1 MALLLPGE
9 TWDEAEIRLG
19 FRLERVPPKTHQ
31 VSEQEMSARGR
42 AWLATEPLWSAES
55 RMGPEPSWTGVKI
68 MGEGGNGTAGKWRL
82 SYRQPPEGTPGRMPF
97 ESIVVKQQAGGWG
110 DLRDESEIYELL
122 RHTNSQ
128 HLVKMFRRIYEDRG
142 LNTIYAD
149 RDGPVHRIYL
159 EDCEAGDLSNRIFE
173 RFLDRFVFDENE
185 IWDTF
190 HCIAR
195 GLYAMHCGHENL
207 QEDRWDRDEIVHF
220 DFKAQNV
227 FMGAAVRDDEHRGAL
242 VMKIG
247 DYGHTAEVPI
257 EQDLLYNFKKRRL
270 GTERYKLP
278 EQLRTRERP
287 LERPWMDPMPKS
299 MRDAGDGNILNN
311 LRYGTHSNI
320 WQLGLIIWRMMHTTE
335 WCQDG
340 NPSLSYRAEPDM
352 RWDGEIGHRQ
362 PGPPGRFTLK
372 LYKVAN
378 TWLGLNEE
386 VGGVHTLATQDDIDF
401 YNGMYDALPFEPD
414 IDPDQPEEEKAMAK
428 TKRMIE
434 NRARETIRKERLYSE
449 TLHKLVMDCLIV
461 QGEARIHI
469 EDLYRKTQQMK
480 NMYQGLVAPLLP
492 APYSPEPDL
501 GELPAPWND
510 ITTKPG
516 GGLGKP
522 VAEEEETYPLDLF
535 QLFYA
540 NAEHEK
546 VEDAIEWAREN
557 PIIQMSDY
565 EALHTHELILR
576 NRQSLTNYM
585 AESRRARG
593 QRIKPQYKVPAPF
606 PENWKHG
613 TIEDNSRRGGPQ
625 ASLSP
630 PRASEQR
637 RGTLRVM
644 NPGGGPPLSA
654 VDEGDERPTHNQGN
668 PAGPRRFSYEG
679 YTTPSLLRLYGS
691 TPENMK
697 PVDLRETPEHMRGPA
712 RPAGYVGADVG
723 DLGGFRSI
731 RITSASGGG
740 QEGHGFGTQSS
751 MESVDLGGGIVIGGA
766 GRRASRKKSS
776 EKVVWPE
783 FPLGLQEDVDKPFLL
798 RALAIPEL
806 KDSILF
812 CTVIESRGKEEVL
825 RGIVYLPG
833 LLNSTTIYDIKEMLT
848 ERETG
853 IPVKHMKLMGNDHLS
868 VFREFEDDE
877 ERTVISGIEIFAYD
891 IRQG

>member
-1 MALLLPGE
+1 MTLLLPEE

-19 FRLERVPPKTHQ
+19 FRLERAPPKMHEASQ
-31 VSEQEMSARGR
+31 QEMSARGR

-82 SYRQPPEGTPGRMPF
+82 TYRQPPEGTPGRMPF
-97 ESIVVKQQAGGWG
+97 ASIVVKQQAGGWG

-128 HLVKMFRRIYEDRG
+128 HLVKMFRKIYEDRG
-142 LNTIYAD
+142 LNTVYAD
-149 RDGPVHRIYL
+149 RNGPVHRIYL
-159 EDCEAGDLSNRIFE
+159 EDCEKGDLSSRIFE
-173 RFLDRFVFDENE
+173 RFVDRSVFDENE

-195 GLYAMHCGHENL
+195 GLYAMHCGHEDL
-207 QEDRWDRDEIVHF
+207 KEERWDRDEIVHF

-227 FMGAAVRDDEHRGAL
+227 FMGAGVRDDEHRGAL

-247 DYGHTAEVPI
+247 DYGHAAEVPL

-320 WQLGLIIWRMMHTTE
+320 WQLGLIIWQMMHTTE

-340 NPSLSYRAEPDM
+340 NPSLTYRAEPNM

-362 PGPPGRFTLK
+362 PGLPGRFTLK

-414 IDPDQPEEEKAMAK
+414 IDPDQPEEQKAMAK
-428 TKRMIE
+428 TKRSIE
-434 NRARETIRKERLYSE
+434 NRAREAVRKDRLYSE
-449 TLHKLVMDCLIV
+449 SLHKLVMDCLIV

-510 ITTKPG
+510 TTTKPG

-522 VAEEEETYPLDLF
+522 VAKEEETYPLDLF

-546 VEDAIEWAREN
+546 VEDAIKWAREN
-557 PIIQMSDY
+557 PIIHMSDH
-565 EALHTHELILR
+565 EALHAHELILR
-576 NRQSLTNYM
+576 NRQSLTNYL

-606 PENWKHG
+606 PENRKLQ
-613 TIEDNSRRGGPQ
+613 DNSRRGGPQ

-630 PRASEQR
+630 PRVSGQQ
-637 RGTLRVM
+637 RGTLRIT

-654 VDEGDERPTHNQGN
+654 IDEGDERPT
-668 PAGPRRFSYEG
+668 
-679 YTTPSLLRLYGS
+679 
-691 TPENMK
+691 
-697 PVDLRETPEHMRGPA
+697 PEHMRGPE

-723 DLGGFRSI
+723 DLGGFESI

-740 QEGHGFGTQSS
+740 QEGSRFGTRSS

-783 FPLGLQEDVDKPFLL
+783 FPLGLQKDVDKPFLL

-812 CTVIESRGKEEVL
+812 CTVIEFRGKEEVL
-825 RGIVYLPG
+825 RGIMYLPG
-833 LLNSTTIYDIKEMLT
+833 LLNSTTIYDMKEMLT

-877 ERTVISGIEIFAYD
+877 ERTAVSGIEIFAYD